1 MTIHLGENLR
11 LLRKEHNLTQEQL
24 AEALGVTPG
33 AVHKWETEKAT
44 PELVTLVDLAVYF
57 ETSIDALLN
66 YGWEKMTMEKAVKQ
80 LKNYTHAQQLADG
93 TRYAEKAL
101 LRFPNS
107 FQVVYCSANLYF
119 LTLKKSQMPRAVELY
134 ERSLA
139 LLDQNEDP
147 EISDLTIQNRIASCY
162 CYLERTED
170 AVAILK
176 RNNAAGCN
184 NYLIG
189 LLLSQMPGHED
200 ESLPYL
206 SEALGSCYHT
216 LYNTCIG
223 YANAYGVQNKLAE
236 ISELITL
243 LYQFG
248 EGLRTD
254 GATNWIDRGNVK
266 LFLIL
271 ATMDS
276 LRHRQEEAIQWLRK
290 ARESARRFD
299 AAPNYHTY
307 VGMKFYH
314 GSQTASSYDDMGSTA
329 MDIITNTLADKT
341 IGKSLR
347 PLWDRLLEEEP

>member
-11 LLRKEHNLTQEQL
+11 LLRKAHNLTQEQL

-33 AVHKWETEKAT
+33 AVHKWETEKAI
-44 PELVTLVDLAVYF
+44 PELGTLVELALYF
-57 ETSIDALLN
+57 EISVDALLN
-66 YGWEKMTMEKAVKQ
+66 YGWETMTMEKAVAQ
-80 LKNYTHAQQLADG
+80 LKDYTHAQQPEQG

-107 FQVVYCSANLYF
+107 FQVVYRSANLYF
-119 LTLKKSQMPRAVELY
+119 LTLKQANMPRAVELY
-134 ERSLA
+134 ERSLT
-139 LLDQNEDP
+139 LLDQNGDP
-147 EISDLTIQNRIASCY
+147 EISALTIQNRIASCY
-162 CYLERTED
+162 CYLDRMED

-189 LLLSQMPGHED
+189 LLLSQMPGHAEA
-200 ESLPYL
+200 SLPYL
-206 SEALGSCYHT
+206 SEALGSCYST

-223 YANAYGVQNKLAE
+223 YANAYGALNKLTEA
-236 ISELITL
+236 SELIKL

-248 EGLRTD
+248 QGLRLDET
-254 GATNWIDRGNVK
+254 TNWIDRGNVK
-266 LFLIL
+266 LLLIL
-271 ATMDS
+271 ATLDC
-276 LRHRQEEAIQWLRK
+276 LRDRQDEAIQWLRT

-314 GSQTASSYDDMGSTA
+314 GDKAASSYDDMGSTA
-329 MDIITNTLADKT
+329 MDIITNTLADET